1 MSKGRYLI
9 LPTSL
14 SHDCETVN
22 SCFFPTFR
30 VRLIDSYDCSSNW
43 TNNMAGKVTLKIG
56 IIDVF
61 EIIPIWWEKIFFTE
75 IATLDDRGIGN

>member
-1 MSKGRYLI
+1 
-9 LPTSL
+9 
-14 SHDCETVN
+14 
-22 SCFFPTFR
+22 
-30 VRLIDSYDCSSNW
+30 
-43 TNNMAGKVTLKIG
+43 MAGKVTLKIG